1 MSILDDVMVNAKAAI
16 DDFGKKATD
25 IADSSALAIS
35 ANNIKNEIEKKY
47 TELGRIY
54 YNEVKSGSLDLDD
67 LEDLTGEI
75 DILMEQLHAVQA
87 KRASM
92 RNRKICPKCK
102 SAVPKDSSFCNKCGA
117 SLEEESED

>member
-1 MSILDDVMVNAKAAI
+1 MGILDDVMVNAKAAI

-25 IADSSALAIS
+25 LADSSVLAIS

-54 YNEVKSGSLDLDD
+54 YNGAKAGTLNSDDLDD
-67 LEDLTGEI
+67 ITGEI
-75 DILMEQLHAVQA
+75 DILMEQLNAVKE

-92 RNRKICPKCK
+92 RNKKICPKCK
-102 SAVPKDSSFCNKCGA
+102 RAVPKDSSFCNKCGA
-117 SLEEESED
+117 PLNEEPED

>member
-25 IADSSALAIS
+25 IADSSVLAIS

-47 TELGRIY
+47 TELGRLY

-75 DILMEQLHAVQA
+75 DILVEQLHAVQA

-102 SAVPKDSSFCNKCGA
+102 NAVSKDSSFCNKCGA